1 MTITVADV
9 SEALTEVEDPE
20 LGLDLVE
27 LGLIYDIAVEGSAV
41 KIIYSLTSLGCP
53 AGQYLEDEIRRVTA
67 ALPGVTK
74 VSTEL
79 TWSPPWSPERMSD
92 DAKFALGILGAV

>member
-1 MTITVADV
+1 MAPTVADV
-9 SEALTEVEDPE
+9 STALTEVEDPE

-27 LGLIYDIAVEGSAV
+27 LGLIYDIIVNGDAVTV
-41 KIIYSLTSLGCP
+41 VYSLTSLGCP
-53 AGQYLEDEIRRVTA
+53 AGQYLEDEIRRVVQE
-67 ALPGVTK
+67 LPGVRQ
-74 VSTEL
+74 VVTEL